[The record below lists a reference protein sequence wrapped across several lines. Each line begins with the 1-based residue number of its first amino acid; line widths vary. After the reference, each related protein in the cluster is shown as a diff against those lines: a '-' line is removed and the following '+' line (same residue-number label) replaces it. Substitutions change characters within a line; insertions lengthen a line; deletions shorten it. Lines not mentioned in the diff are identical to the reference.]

1 MRSTAGEF
9 GFFTFTR
16 FSDVWDRSALMF
28 SNASRAR
35 QQPPHYLRMRI
46 ANGRD
51 SLYSFGGKSISLI
64 LCLSLFLRKR
74 HPFADDFSP
83 LLMFRLHFSH
93 LVLA

>member
-1 MRSTAGEF
+1 
-9 GFFTFTR
+9 
-16 FSDVWDRSALMF
+16 MF
-28 SNASRAR
+28 SNPSRAR

-64 LCLSLFLRKR
+64 LCLSLFPRKR

>member
-1 MRSTAGEF
+1 
-9 GFFTFTR
+9 
-16 FSDVWDRSALMF
+16 
-28 SNASRAR
+28 
-35 QQPPHYLRMRI
+35 MRI

-51 SLYSFGGKSISLI
+51 SLDSFGGKSISLI
-64 LCLSLFLRKR
+64 LCLTLFLRKR

>member
-1 MRSTAGEF
+1 
-9 GFFTFTR
+9 
-16 FSDVWDRSALMF
+16 
-28 SNASRAR
+28 
-35 QQPPHYLRMRI
+35 MRI

-64 LCLSLFLRKR
+64 LWSLFLRKR